1 MLLPRISHRETEFM
15 STRPFIARVTVAT
28 ILVIAIAVGAYF
40 IWQVR
45 SILLLLAIGILFGSI
60 IEPLVNRLRRIGL
73 SRGQG
78 LLTLYLLIFG
88 IIGVGIYYL
97 SPLLGRQISN
107 FDAAIPEIFDSLRK
121 TALESGNETIQRSGV
136 RAITQIEISWNNFRN
151 NPNVNTDQAF
161 SVVNTLLGMS
171 MSFISMLIVTFYWT
185 VEKISIKRWFLSQF
199 PFGVRPRAH
208 AIWDEVE
215 FRIGG
220 WARGQLMLMISIGV
234 ISGLVYYAVD
244 LRFWLALAVVAGLT
258 EVIPYIG
265 PIIGGSVA
273 GVVALTE
280 SPEKAVLVLVLVFAI
295 QQLEGALLVPRIMK
309 HAVGMTPLTVIL
321 AVLIGNQIGGPAGSI
336 IAIPIG
342 ASLQVVVSS
351 LLRSRENLIDAELS
365 TLSVQPVSANHFDT
379 PFVQPG
385 KSKFSMRSVEK
396 SPT

>member
-1 MLLPRISHRETEFM
+1 M
-15 STRPFIARVTVAT
+15 STRPFIVRVTVAT
-28 ILVIAIAVGAYF
+28 LLVIAIAVAAYF
-40 IWQVR
+40 VWQVR

-60 IEPLVNRLRRIGL
+60 LEPLVNRLRRIGF
-73 SRGQG
+73 SRGQA
-78 LLTLYLLIFG
+78 LLTWYVIIFT
-88 IIGVGIYYL
+88 IVGVGIYYF

-107 FDAAIPEIFDSLRK
+107 FDAAIPEIFESLRQ
-121 TALESGNETIQRSGV
+121 TFRDSGNETLRRSGV

-151 NPNVNTDQAF
+151 NPNVDPDQAF

-185 VEKISIKRWFLSQF
+185 VEKVSIKRWFLSQF
-199 PFGVRPRAH
+199 PYSVRPRTH

-220 WARGQLMLMISIGV
+220 WARGQLMLMISIGI
-234 ISGLVYYAVD
+234 ISGLVYWAID

-265 PIIGGSVA
+265 PIIGGGIA
-273 GVVALTE
+273 TVVALTE
-280 SPEKAVLVLVLVFAI
+280 SPEKAILVAVLVFAI

-321 AVLIGNQIGGPAGSI
+321 AVLIGNQLGGPAGSI

-342 ASLQVVVSS
+342 ASVQVVVSS
-351 LLRSRENLIDAELS
+351 LLRSRENVIDAELS
-365 TLSVQPVSANHFDT
+365 TLSVQPITAKHFDT

-385 KSKFSMRSVEK
+385 KSRFTLRSAEK
-396 SPT
+396 STS